1 MNAVFSHTASGPA
14 LDVGAAA
21 HRNGPTEAHALRHPL
36 RGTRA
41 FAALLLAGCVAALV
55 VIADQMISSWTDD
68 HLFLGWVALWM
79 VVLAGTALF
88 AAPARLLAQ
97 RVLPVLRG
105 IADVWTEARAAE
117 RLWEAAHRDPRLYAD
132 LAPSRKQDLADDRRF
147 GKASASVAL
156 TAEPVRSQG
165 SRWERFV
172 EHVDESRR
180 NSGHKHLYY

>member
-1 MNAVFSHTASGPA
+1 MSAVFSHTASGPA
-14 LDVGAAA
+14 LDVGASA

-88 AAPARLLAQ
+88 AAPARLLAR

-105 IADVWTEARAAE
+105 IADLWVEARAAQ
-117 RLWEAAHRDPRLYAD
+117 RMWEAGQRDPRLHAD
-132 LAPSRKQDLADDRRF
+132 LAPSRKLDLADGSRS
-147 GKASASVAL
+147 GKASAPVAS
-156 TAEPVRSQG
+156 TAEPARCQG
-165 SRWERFV
+165 SRWERFI

-180 NSGHKHLYY
+180 YSGHKHLYY